1 MSESPPPQALPLRF
15 PAPNGPPQT
24 WNVTSLADHLKTA
37 MAVELTTIPLY
48 LCAIYSIIDGKEL
61 EPYKKILII
70 SKQEMLHLTLAGNM
84 LRAIGRNQALY
95 DKDFIP
101 TYPDQI
107 FYDKV
112 DIKLGPADKRT
123 LESFVQVE
131 RPHQP
136 RNWASRTVLE
146 RYRSI
151 GHFYEHVKQGIEA
164 LCPEGS
170 GPCALFR
177 HNHDKQ
183 FGDTEIFK
191 HSGPVTVKDRASGL
205 AALEKIVVQGEGAHP
220 DDPNSHYNI
229 FQRFLKEHET
239 WKCHDYL
246 EDPKTAKYE
255 STPFVH
261 KLSLA
266 FDALYCYL
274 LQTID
279 RAWETSRDNA
289 TVARKHLVANIRKIM
304 IAMTRVAELLVVQ
317 KLTSGKSPAP
327 CFEFYPP
334 GGSPLSPEDLF
345 KGLKAEIS
353 EAAKLIGD
361 AAIQNSALVEITT
374 AIDACKPTES

>member
-1 MSESPPPQALPLRF
+1 L
-15 PAPNGPPQT
+15 G
-24 WNVTSLADHLKTA
+24 DHLKTA

-48 LCAIYSIIDGKEL
+48 LCAIYSIIDGKDL
-61 EPYKKILII
+61 EAYKKILII

-84 LRAIGRNQALY
+84 LLAIGRSQALY
-95 DKDFIP
+95 DRDFIP

-112 DIKLGPADKRT
+112 DVKLGPADEKT
-123 LESFVQVE
+123 LKSFVQIE

-136 RNWASRTVLE
+136 RRIAPRILLE
-146 RYRSI
+146 SYKSI
-151 GHFYEHVKQGIEA
+151 GHFYEHVEKGIKA

-170 GPCALFR
+170 EPCALFR

-191 HSGPVTVKDRASGL
+191 HSGQVTVTDRASGL

-229 FQRFLKEHET
+229 FKRFLDEHET
-239 WKCHDYL
+239 WECHDYL
-246 EDPKTAKYE
+246 EDPKTTKYE
-255 STPFVH
+255 STPLVH

-279 RAWETSRDNA
+279 RTWQTSRNGETA
-289 TVARKHLVANIRKIM
+289 ALRTHLVANIRNIM
-304 IAMTRVAELLVVQ
+304 LIMTRLAEILVAQ
-317 KLTSGKSPAP
+317 KLPNGKSPAP

-334 GGSPLSPEDLF
+334 AGPPLSPEHLF
-345 KGLKAEIS
+345 ARLKAEIG
-353 EAAKLIGD
+353 EAAELGD
-361 AAIQNSALVEITT
+361 AVLRQALENILKSP
-374 AIDACKPTES
+374 AIDIEVCKPTL